1 LSPLHYPVALA
12 LLSRRSIKTR
22 RGTALRFASAIAAAY
37 LAGAAHADSIPLAG
51 PGPAQP
57 SAEFVEAPVGAGPL
71 PADPSSL
78 IDAVPASLQ
87 PFIDEPFRA
96 QAPPPGAAPAPS
108 GAGPFGFLGAYWQG
122 QNLLG
127 DMWGLRPALSNYGVT
142 LSVIENAEAFGNLS
156 GGVRQGLEVN
166 GLTTATLQVDAQKAF
181 GLNGGLFNVSGLHI
195 WGGDLSEA
203 NLLNLQTVTGIEAP
217 AGIRLWELWYQQKF
231 SDKFDIKI
239 GEQSLDQ
246 EWMISQNSAYFLNA
260 MFGWAIVPTADLL
273 GGGPAYP
280 LAGLGARA
288 RAEVTDNVTVLAGLF
303 NGSPIPANS
312 PNTPLSNPYG
322 VSFPLNTG
330 LLAIAELQFT
340 FPGSDASA
348 KANGEAPLPGTYK
361 IGAWYD
367 SGVFYDQQYDNAGAP
382 LASPDSN
389 GIPATHH
396 GNYSIYAVADQT
408 IWQSKDDPKRNLNL
422 FVRPMFAPLQDRNL
436 ISFAVDAGLT
446 MHEPLP
452 GRENDVFGLGFG
464 VAQVSSGASG
474 YDRDLQ
480 FYEPSV
486 YTPVRGAETFLEAT
500 YQVQVL
506 PWWQIQ
512 PDIQYVVNPGGGLA
526 NPNDPTQKIKNEL
539 VIGLRTNITF

>member
-1 LSPLHYPVALA
+1 M
-12 LLSRRSIKTR
+12 
-22 RGTALRFASAIAAAY
+22 
-37 LAGAAHADSIPLAG
+37 PLAA

-57 SAEFVEAPVGAGPL
+57 SAEFVEAPASAGSL

-78 IDAVPASLQ
+78 INPVPASLQ
-87 PFIDEPFRA
+87 PFVDEPFRA
-96 QAPPPGAAPAPS
+96 QAPPPSTAPAPS
-108 GAGPFGFLGAYWQG
+108 SAWPFGFLGASWQG

-127 DMWGLRPALSNYGVT
+127 DMGGLRPALSNYGVS
-142 LSVIENAEAFGNLS
+142 LSVIENAEVFGNLT
-156 GGVRQGLEVN
+156 GGVRQGFEVN
-166 GLTTATLQVDAQKAF
+166 GLTTATVQLDTQKAF

-195 WGGDLSEA
+195 WGGFLSEA
-203 NLLNLQTVTGIEAP
+203 NLENLNTVTGIEDNVSV
-217 AGIRLWELWYQQKF
+217 RLWELWYQQKF
-231 SDKFDIKI
+231 GDKFDIKI

-246 EWMISQNSAYFLNA
+246 EWMINQNGSSQNGSYFLNA
-260 MFGWAIVPTADLL
+260 MFGWAILPTENFL

-280 LAGLGARA
+280 LAALGARA

-303 NGSPIPANS
+303 NGSPIPYNS
-312 PNTPLSNPYG
+312 PNTQLSNPNG

-330 LLAIAELQFT
+330 LLAIAELQFA
-340 FPGSDASA
+340 FPGSGASA
-348 KANGEAPLPGTYK
+348 KASDQGPLPGAYK

-367 SGVFYDQQYDNAGAP
+367 SGVFYDQQYDNQGVP

-396 GNYSIYAVADQT
+396 GNYSIYATADQMV
-408 IWQSKDDPKRNLNL
+408 WRSKDPNRNINL
-422 FVRPMFAPLQDRNL
+422 FIRPMFTTLQDRNL
-436 ISFAVDAGLT
+436 INFGIDGGLT
-446 MHEPLP
+446 MHEPFV
-452 GRENDVFGLGFG
+452 GRDNDIFGLGFG
-464 VAQVSSGASG
+464 VVRVSSGASA

-480 FYEPSV
+480 FFEPSV
-486 YTPVRGAETFLEAT
+486 YTPVRSAETFLEAT
-500 YQVQVL
+500 YIVQVL